1 MKASISIHSLVPR
14 KNCLGEAESF
24 STLLNSKPSGLMYC
38 LAGFKTMIIYPKK
51 MVHQSS
57 YLATQ
62 SIFFLL
68 DFHFQF
74 VQVKYRGQTRY
85 SRIFERKPVINTY
98 CSIGYRLEMKC
109 FLFAQFF
116 LKAHYAGPQIQK
128 SENWGLESWDR
139 SSRSSYWWL
148 VSNTVDDYVLAQ
160 KILKSKI
167 EAHPVHAGL
176 YMACKHC
183 ISFAIVFA

>member
-38 LAGFKTMIIYPKK
+38 LAGFKTMIIYPPK

-68 DFHFQF
+68 DFHFHF
-74 VQVKYRGQTRY
+74 VQINIEVRQDIPEFLNANLLSIHIVALDIDWKWHVFSLHNFFSMLIMQVLNYRKVRTEDLKVGTDLLDL
-85 SRIFERKPVINTY
+85 VIDGWSVT
-98 CSIGYRLEMKC
+98 
-109 FLFAQFF
+109 Q
-116 LKAHYAGPQIQK
+116 
-128 SENWGLESWDR
+128 
-139 SSRSSYWWL
+139 
-148 VSNTVDDYVLAQ
+148 
-160 KILKSKI
+160 
-167 EAHPVHAGL
+167 
-176 YMACKHC
+176 
-183 ISFAIVFA
+183 